1 MPKLQKNKDGRKDFL
16 TVFFYVICSLGL
28 PFVPTLFILLFSL
41 SEMTM
46 AWSRWPVSVQGT
58 PRMKPGH
65 SMVTIKERKEEK
77 WMLKCIGKP
86 IMFQVPDNT
95 YLSSKHLLDA
105 C

>member
-1 MPKLQKNKDGRKDFL
+1 
-16 TVFFYVICSLGL
+16 
-28 PFVPTLFILLFSL
+28 
-41 SEMTM
+41 M

-65 SMVTIKERKEEK
+65 SMVTIKEGKEEK

-86 IMFQVPDNT
+86 IMLQVPDNF